1 MSLMY
6 SPPLF
11 LDQMFELSIALD
23 LLHFTCDKAWDLL
36 LHALIARFDSL
47 AETIG
52 GVFFSRASAMMGG
65 SLGVGS

>member
-1 MSLMY
+1 
-6 SPPLF
+6 
-11 LDQMFELSIALD
+11 MFELSIALD

-65 SLGVGS
+65 GALG